1 MRVTTILYT
10 HKDHIAHI
18 TLNRSEVD
26 NIINQQLAQELIDVC
41 CRINEDDS
49 IYVVV
54 ITGAG
59 DKAFCG
65 GSELERLIQA
75 GKTISSSQL
84 SALAGMDVAAAIAS
98 IDRPVIAAIN
108 GDALGQGLEL
118 ALSCDIR
125 LASDRARLG
134 FPQVASGFIP
144 MAGGT
149 QRLPRLVGR
158 GKALELILTAEAI
171 SAEEALAIGL
181 VSQVVPQ
188 ENLAAEVEALAR
200 TIASKAPIALRFI
213 KEAVNKGLDL
223 TLEQGLR
230 LEADL
235 YFLLHTTADRT
246 EGIKAFLE
254 KRPPQFK
261 GQ

>member
-1 MRVTTILYT
+1 MTGTTVIYT
-10 HKDHIAHI
+10 SNDHVANIN
-18 TLNRSEVD
+18 LNRPDANNS
-26 NIINQQLAQELIDVC
+26 INLQLAQELESICNAV
-41 CRINEDDS
+41 NQDDN

-59 DKAFCG
+59 DKAFCA
-65 GSELERLIQA
+65 GSELERLIQ
-75 GKTISSSQL
+75 TNNTFTVSQL
-84 SALAGMDVAAAIAS
+84 PPLPLTNATTVIAS
-98 IDRPVIAAIN
+98 IEKPVIAAIN

-125 LASDRARLG
+125 IASDRARFG
-134 FPQVASGFIP
+134 FPQMASGLMP
-144 MAGGT
+144 MGGGT
-149 QRLPRLVGR
+149 QRLPRLIGK
-158 GKALELILTAEAI
+158 GKALELILSADI
-171 SAEEALAIGL
+171 IDAEEALEIGL
-181 VSQVVPQ
+181 VSQVVPHQ
-188 ENLAAEVEALAR
+188 KLTAEVENMAQAM
-200 TIASKAPIALRFI
+200 ASKAPIALRFI

-223 TLEQGLR
+223 TLEQGLH

>member
-1 MRVTTILYT
+1 MPYATIIYT
-10 HKDHIAHI
+10 KKDHTAHI
-18 TLNRSEVD
+18 TLNRPEAD
-26 NIINQQLAQELIDVC
+26 NIINQQLAQELEEVC
-41 CRINEDDS
+41 HKINQDDN
-49 IYVVV
+49 IYVVI

-65 GSELERLIQA
+65 GSELERQEFSGQYSPA
-75 GKTISSSQL
+75 T
-84 SALAGMDVAAAIAS
+84 AIAS

-118 ALSCDIR
+118 ALGCDIR
-125 LASDRARLG
+125 LASHRARLG
-134 FPQVASGFIP
+134 FPQVALGLIP
-144 MAGGT
+144 TDGGT
-149 QRLPRLVGR
+149 QRLPHIVGK
-158 GKALELILTAEAI
+158 GKALELILTAETI
-171 SAEEALAIGL
+171 NAEEAFEIGL
-181 VSQVVPQ
+181 VNKVVTG
-188 ENLAAEVEALAR
+188 ENLVSEVEAVAR
-200 TIASKAPIALRFI
+200 TLASKGPIALRYA

-235 YFLLHTTADRT
+235 YFILQTTKDRT

-254 KRPPQFK
+254 KRPSQFR